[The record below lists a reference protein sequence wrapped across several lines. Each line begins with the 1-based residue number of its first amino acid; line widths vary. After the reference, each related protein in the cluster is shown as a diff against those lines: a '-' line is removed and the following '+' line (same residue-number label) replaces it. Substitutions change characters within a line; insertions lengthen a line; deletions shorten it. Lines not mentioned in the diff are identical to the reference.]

1 MRAIQDCSIPTI
13 ALIEGICVGGGMEI
27 ASCCDLRICGESS
40 RFGVP
45 IKRLG
50 LTMAAKELD
59 ALLRITS
66 YSIAM
71 EILLEGKIMSA
82 EEAYKKNLVNRV
94 VKDLEVETEAYKS
107 AELISEGAPKVAR
120 WHKQF
125 AKEILKT
132 GKVSDKLNNLGYKCY
147 DTEDFKIGYKSF
159 LAKLI
164 RNLKIN
170 KMPGP
175 IKGVKVLELAQIM
188 AGPTCGLMLADLGAE
203 VIKIEKIPGGMI
215 PEDLYLLILMGVVC
229 VYDDD
234 RNKKGIAINL
244 KEKDGINIFK
254 SMVKKSDVV
263 IENYRKG
270 TMEKLGIGYDEL
282 KELIL
287 KIILCEIS
295 GYGRSGPYAQK
306 GGFDLVAQ
314 GMSGLMSI
322 TGESKDK
329 PPMKVGAPLTDITVV
344 NFSSIN

>member
-1 MRAIQDCSIPTI
+1 MTNKLVLEKKINSYIVEVSLNRPEKLNALTKPMWKELGKIFKKLSKDKNLRCIIIRGKGGKSFSPGNDISEFETQRSSSKLAKAYGVHLHGTLRAIQDCPIPTI

-50 LTMAAKELD
+50 LTMAAKELE

-82 EEAYKKNLVNRV
+82 EEAYEKNLVNRV
-94 VKDLEVETEAYKS
+94 VADLEVETEVYKS

-159 LAKLI
+159 LAKT
-164 RNLKIN
+164 KPKFKN
-170 KMPGP
+170 K
-175 IKGVKVLELAQIM
+175 
-188 AGPTCGLMLADLGAE
+188 
-203 VIKIEKIPGGMI
+203 
-215 PEDLYLLILMGVVC
+215 
-229 VYDDD
+229 
-234 RNKKGIAINL
+234 
-244 KEKDGINIFK
+244 
-254 SMVKKSDVV
+254 
-263 IENYRKG
+263 
-270 TMEKLGIGYDEL
+270 
-282 KELIL
+282 
-287 KIILCEIS
+287 
-295 GYGRSGPYAQK
+295 
-306 GGFDLVAQ
+306 
-314 GMSGLMSI
+314 
-322 TGESKDK
+322 
-329 PPMKVGAPLTDITVV
+329 
-344 NFSSIN
+344 

>member
-1 MRAIQDCSIPTI
+1 MTNKLILEKKINSYIVEVSLNRPEKLNALTKPMWRELGKIFKKLSKDKNLRCIVIRGKGGKSFSPGNDISEFETQRSSSKLAKAYGVHLHGTLRAIQECPIPTI

-27 ASCCDLRICGESS
+27 AACCDLRICGESS

-50 LTMAAKELD
+50 LTMAAKELE

-159 LAKLI
+159 LAKT
-164 RNLKIN
+164 KPKFKN
-170 KMPGP
+170 K
-175 IKGVKVLELAQIM
+175 
-188 AGPTCGLMLADLGAE
+188 
-203 VIKIEKIPGGMI
+203 
-215 PEDLYLLILMGVVC
+215 
-229 VYDDD
+229 
-234 RNKKGIAINL
+234 
-244 KEKDGINIFK
+244 
-254 SMVKKSDVV
+254 
-263 IENYRKG
+263 
-270 TMEKLGIGYDEL
+270 
-282 KELIL
+282 
-287 KIILCEIS
+287 
-295 GYGRSGPYAQK
+295 
-306 GGFDLVAQ
+306 
-314 GMSGLMSI
+314 
-322 TGESKDK
+322 
-329 PPMKVGAPLTDITVV
+329 
-344 NFSSIN
+344 

>member
-1 MRAIQDCSIPTI
+1 MTNKLVLEKKINSYIVEVSLNRPEKLNALTKPMWKELGKIFKKLSKDKNLRCIIIRGKGGKSFSPGNDISEFETQRSSSKLAKAYGVHLHGTLRAIQDCPIPTI

-50 LTMAAKELD
+50 LTMAAKELE

-82 EEAYKKNLVNRV
+82 EEAYEKNLVNRV
-94 VKDLEVETEAYKS
+94 VADLEVETEVYKS

-159 LAKLI
+159 LK
-164 RNLKIN
+164 KTKPKFKN
-170 KMPGP
+170 K
-175 IKGVKVLELAQIM
+175 
-188 AGPTCGLMLADLGAE
+188 
-203 VIKIEKIPGGMI
+203 
-215 PEDLYLLILMGVVC
+215 
-229 VYDDD
+229 
-234 RNKKGIAINL
+234 
-244 KEKDGINIFK
+244 
-254 SMVKKSDVV
+254 
-263 IENYRKG
+263 
-270 TMEKLGIGYDEL
+270 
-282 KELIL
+282 
-287 KIILCEIS
+287 
-295 GYGRSGPYAQK
+295 
-306 GGFDLVAQ
+306 
-314 GMSGLMSI
+314 
-322 TGESKDK
+322 
-329 PPMKVGAPLTDITVV
+329 
-344 NFSSIN
+344 

>member
-1 MRAIQDCSIPTI
+1 MTNKLVLEKKINSYIVEVSLNRPEKLNALTKPMWKELGKIFKKLSKDKNLRCIVIRGKGGKSFSPGNDISEFETQRSSSKLAKAYGVHLHGTLRAIQDCPIPTI

-125 AKEILKT
+125 AKEILKI

-159 LAKLI
+159 LAKT
-164 RNLKIN
+164 KPKFKN
-170 KMPGP
+170 K
-175 IKGVKVLELAQIM
+175 
-188 AGPTCGLMLADLGAE
+188 
-203 VIKIEKIPGGMI
+203 
-215 PEDLYLLILMGVVC
+215 
-229 VYDDD
+229 
-234 RNKKGIAINL
+234 
-244 KEKDGINIFK
+244 
-254 SMVKKSDVV
+254 
-263 IENYRKG
+263 
-270 TMEKLGIGYDEL
+270 
-282 KELIL
+282 
-287 KIILCEIS
+287 
-295 GYGRSGPYAQK
+295 
-306 GGFDLVAQ
+306 
-314 GMSGLMSI
+314 
-322 TGESKDK
+322 
-329 PPMKVGAPLTDITVV
+329 
-344 NFSSIN
+344 